1 MKPFLRKV
9 RAFTLVEILV
19 ALGIVAV
26 LGSVGYVSV
35 TGVREQAAS
44 GKLEQDVRVL
54 NNAIDSYLA
63 SGGSLDGVTTASA
76 VLAKLKTRAST
87 ASAAATLGSVGSFVD
102 PRTQTVTQTSAEAAS
117 STPRAY
123 FTSSPSPRF
132 FTATTGAAGIKEFT
146 LDETAAAGAPAT
158 ENRTQTLAE
167 GSTWIWNYTNATP
180 PAAPAMLVPTAVDA
194 AVTLSSGTVVLPLQP
209 PTITPAGGARAL
221 NLFPIGVS
229 FAANPNPAGSS
240 AIYYSVNNG
249 PYVLYVGTQFPAN
262 PGDIVRALCVTLDP
276 SRYSNSGTVQETYD
290 MTPLQLVVSLS
301 APASVTYAQAGGAM
315 IGQAAQTP
323 PNATVNLVSTVPSA
337 YLTGANF
344 SIRYTT
350 DGTDPFSS
358 GTAVTYTN
366 FVNGTY
372 SSPQISL
379 ALANFRTNGTNV
391 FIPIRAGALAIN
403 PTWFISSALVS
414 NSVTASLTTIGSP
427 TVSPTNQTGVS
438 LVRVS
443 MTNPT
448 VNAPNTNLTIRYTT
462 NGTVPTASS
471 TLYSAP
477 FDLTPFAV
485 NEQKVVTAVAFPPAS
500 LSAWFN
506 ASASASVTYT
516 GPTPPNWSTAGGILI
531 NGGTF
536 ANNSLIRGS
545 VTVATSTNGIQPN
558 LVINNNGGVTGDM
571 FVPGTP
577 TVSGIATNRVIN
589 LNGAVTPTN
598 YTITF
603 GNNATLGGNVY
614 RRINPQIAMPTVTA
628 PTGLT
633 NRANASSGTLL
644 PGIYN
649 TVSPGNNGSIT
660 LGVPGTNVSRYV
672 FTNFTSG
679 NNVRINVVGPVEL
692 FLNPGANVTVSTGN
706 NMVVGNSTN
715 PAWLNIRMLSG
726 NFRLANNG
734 TVYGSVSAPRGTV
747 TFDNNT
753 TFNGGVTAGTFNLQ
767 NNGAG
772 IVFSLPPP
780 L

>member
-102 PRTQTVTQTSAEAAS
+102 PRTQAVTQSTDEAAS

-194 AVTLSSGTVVLPLQP
+194 AVTFSSGTVALPLQP
-209 PTITPAGGARAL
+209 PVISPSGSTLPLGS
-221 NLFPIGVS
+221 FPQLLSI
-229 FAANPNPAGSS
+229 ANPNPAGAS
-240 AIYYSVNNG
+240 AIYYSINNG
-249 PYVLYVGTQFPAN
+249 PYVLYVAQFNAN

-276 SRYSNSGTVQETYD
+276 SRYYNSGTVTETYTV
-290 MTPLQLVVSLS
+290 TPLQLVVSLS

-391 FIPIRAGALAIN
+391 FIPIRAGAQAIN
-403 PTWFISSALVS
+403 TAWFTSSALVS

-485 NEQKVVTAVAFPPAS
+485 NEQKVVTTVAFPPAS
-500 LSAWFN
+500 LTGWFN

-516 GPTPPNWSTAGGILI
+516 GPNFNFGSAGGILI

-545 VTVATSTNGIQPN
+545 VTVATSTNGIQPS
-558 LVINNNGGVTGDM
+558 LVVNNNGGVTGDL

-614 RRINPQIAMPTVTA
+614 RRINPQVALPTVIA
-628 PTGLT
+628 PTGLN

-649 TVSPGNNGSIT
+649 TVSPGNNGIIT
-660 LGVPGTNVSRYV
+660 LGVPGTDVSRYV
-672 FTNFTSG
+672 FTNLTSG

-706 NMVVGNSTN
+706 GMIVGNSTN

-734 TVYGSVSAPRGTV
+734 TVYGSISAPNGTV